1 MSYRM
6 KMILPVVGMFLL
18 GCAVVAAITGEG
30 REIKQPLPPSLD
42 DLAAVRLVEIRDAAG
57 QIVLSG
63 SFTMATKKNGDV
75 EGEATL
81 AAAGADTDAAGRAE
95 VEVSTRNGNVD
106 KELEVEVRK
115 LPPGTTFN
123 LFVDGQQAAVITT
136 NQRGD
141 AELEM
146 TNRPSD

>member
-1 MSYRM
+1 
-6 KMILPVVGMFLL
+6 MILPVVGMFLL
-18 GCAVVAAITGEG
+18 GCVVVAAVRDKG

-42 DLAAVRLVEIRDAAG
+42 DLAAVRLVEVRNAAG
-57 QIVLSG
+57 QVVLGG
-63 SFTMATKKNGDV
+63 SFTTATKKNGDV
-75 EGEATL
+75 EGEARL
-81 AAAGADTDAAGRAE
+81 ASTGVDADAAGKAE

-115 LPPGTTFN
+115 LAPATTFD
-123 LFVDGQQAAVITT
+123 LFIDGKQAASIITD
-136 NQRGD
+136 QRGA

>member
-1 MSYRM
+1 
-6 KMILPVVGMFLL
+6 MILPVVVMFLAF
-18 GCAVVAAITGEG
+18 GYAVLAIVRGG
-30 REIKQPLPPSLD
+30 ANEIKQPLLPSLD
-42 DLAAVRLVEIRDAAG
+42 DLAAVRLVEVKNAGG

-63 SFTMATKKNGDV
+63 SFTMTTKNNLDI

-81 AAAGADTDAAGRAE
+81 AATSVDADAAGKAE
-95 VEVSTRNGNVD
+95 VEVSKRNGNVE

-115 LPPGTTFN
+115 LAPGETFN
-123 LFVDGQQAAVITT
+123 LFIDGQQTAVIKT
-136 NQRGD
+136 NQRGV